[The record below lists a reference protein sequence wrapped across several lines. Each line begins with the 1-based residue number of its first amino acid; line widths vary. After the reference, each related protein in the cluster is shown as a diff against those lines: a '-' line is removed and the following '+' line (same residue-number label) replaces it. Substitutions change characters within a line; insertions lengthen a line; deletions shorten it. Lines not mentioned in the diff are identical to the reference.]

1 MGFPL
6 IEQSRHQ
13 LQFWGINS
21 AIWTHGCGDCPVI
34 GWKQNDSI
42 AAEGTPE
49 FSTSV
54 SSWLPLPELC
64 CGLLWIVSVVN
75 SGGTLVD
82 LIVRKMMKKLSGWI
96 LGVLFAGSVIAEP
109 TQTLTTNING
119 YVGGEVNVSVE
130 HSAIDASTGL
140 TGIGFRIHYDSAA
153 LSNAS
158 LENVFENGFLS
169 KGDMADDKDLDGDP
183 ATDRFFIIAWVNVT
197 GGDWPGVDPQALVS
211 VVGDLNYST
220 TLNFTETAVTSGYNF
235 EAASIFLD

>member
-1 MGFPL
+1 M
-6 IEQSRHQ
+6 
-13 LQFWGINS
+13 
-21 AIWTHGCGDCPVI
+21 
-34 GWKQNDSI
+34 
-42 AAEGTPE
+42 
-49 FSTSV
+49 
-54 SSWLPLPELC
+54 
-64 CGLLWIVSVVN
+64 
-75 SGGTLVD
+75 
-82 LIVRKMMKKLSGWI
+82 
-96 LGVLFAGSVIAEP
+96 
-109 TQTLTTNING
+109 
-119 YVGGEVNVSVE
+119 NVSVE